1 MKAKI
6 LKTEAEYEAAL
17 DYVAA
22 LMDAEPGSPEEEE
35 LELFSMLV
43 EQYEQEHYPI
53 ALPDPVDA
61 ILFRMEQQG
70 LTRKDLAVYI
80 GSQSKVSEV
89 LNRKRPLSL
98 AMIRNLH
105 EGLQIPA
112 HVLLQE
118 PGKQL
123 EPRCF
128 DPDDYPLNEMLK
140 CGYFKGWSGSLHAAK
155 EQGEELL
162 TRLFAVFGESI
173 PQAIYCRRADNDINV
188 HALSAWQ
195 ACVLTRIQDEE
206 LPEYEPEMLDDTFFK
221 KLARASYFAEGP
233 QLVKGLLNEQG
244 IHFMLLPHLPQTYLD
259 GASFLSP
266 TGRPVIG
273 MTLRHDRLDNFWFT
287 LAHELAHV
295 HLHLKDD
302 EQAFFDDI
310 ESGQSNANDSREV
323 EANSFAQEMFIP
335 KHIWEQEGPSVLP
348 SSEEREILALADKM
362 EISPAIIAGRIR
374 WESGDYKRYVRL
386 INHSRVRNLFPNFG
400 Q

>member
-17 DYVAA
+17 DYVAT
-22 LMDAEPGSPEEEE
+22 LMDAEPDSPEEEE

-53 ALPDPVDA
+53 ELPDPVDA

-70 LTRKDLAVYI
+70 LTRKDLAVYM
-80 GSQSKVSEV
+80 GSLSKVSEV

-98 AMIRNLH
+98 SMIRNLH

-112 HVLLQE
+112 DVLLQE
-118 PGKQL
+118 PGKKL

-128 DPDDYPLNEMLK
+128 DPADYPLNEMLK

-155 EQGEELL
+155 EQAEELL
-162 TRLFAVFGESI
+162 TGLFAVFGGSV
-173 PQAIYCRRADNDINV
+173 PQAIYCRRADNEINV

-195 ACVLTRIQDEE
+195 ACVLTRIQGED
-206 LPEYEPEMLDDTFFK
+206 LPEYEPDLLDDTFFK
-221 KLARASYFAEGP
+221 KLARASYFSEGP

-244 IHFMLLPHLPQTYLD
+244 IHFVLLSHLPHTYLD

-273 MTLRHDRLDNFWFT
+273 LTLRHDRLDNFWFT

-323 EANSFAQEMFIP
+323 EANAFAQEMFIP
-335 KHIWEQEGPSVLP
+335 KHIWEQEGPSLLA
-348 SSEEREILALADKM
+348 SSEEREILALAETM
-362 EISPAIIAGRIR
+362 EISPAIVAGRIR
-374 WESGDYKRYVRL
+374 WETGDYKRHIRL
-386 INHSRVRNLFPNFG
+386 VVHSKVRNLFPNFE
-400 Q
+400 